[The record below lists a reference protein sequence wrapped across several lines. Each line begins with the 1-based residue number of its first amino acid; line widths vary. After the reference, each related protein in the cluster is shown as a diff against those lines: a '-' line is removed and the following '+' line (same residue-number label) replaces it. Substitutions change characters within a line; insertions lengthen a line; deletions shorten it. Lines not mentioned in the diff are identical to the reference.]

1 MEIKISPETITKIEK
16 VTGRKLNRISD
27 KQINA
32 VLEILAEQLEND
44 KPPNTTDIKWEP
56 TILEMLET

>member
-27 KQINA
+27 KMINT

-44 KPPNTTDIKWEP
+44 RQKKTPEVKLEP
-56 TILEMLET
+56 SILEVLEK

>member
-1 MEIKISPETITKIEK
+1 MDIKISPETITKIEK

-27 KQINA
+27 KMINT

-44 KPPNTTDIKWEP
+44 KQKKTTEIKLEPN
-56 TILEMLET
+56 ILEMLEK

>member
-27 KQINA
+27 KMINA

-44 KPPNTTDIKWEP
+44 KQKKTTEIKLEPN
-56 TILEMLET
+56 ILEMLEK